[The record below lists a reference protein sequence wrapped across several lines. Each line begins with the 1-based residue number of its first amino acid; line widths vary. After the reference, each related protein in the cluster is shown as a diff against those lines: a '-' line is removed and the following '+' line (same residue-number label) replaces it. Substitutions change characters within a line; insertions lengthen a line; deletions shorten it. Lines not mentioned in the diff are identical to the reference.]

1 MEGSNRASGVAAGR
15 EAEERQK
22 SNGPR
27 IKKEETGGS
36 ATPNGSRTTDARA
49 SSTSPDDT
57 KPSADRTSTPENG
70 TAAKPSKK
78 SSQKTAR
85 SPPPLFDHLPD
96 ATEEACSTFQ
106 VINDCLYGSRNMGS
120 SDHDALDCDCAEDWR
135 DGQNHA
141 CGEDSDCIN
150 RATKIE
156 CVSGG
161 CNCGEGCQNQ
171 RFQRK
176 QYAKVSVIKTE
187 KKGFGL
193 RADTDLQAN
202 DFVYEYVGE
211 VINEPTFRSRMVKYD
226 REGIKHFYFMSLTK
240 NEFVDATKKGNL
252 GRFCNH
258 SCNPN
263 CYVDK
268 WVVGEKLRMGI
279 FAGRAIRAGEELVF
293 NYNVDRYGADPQ
305 PCYCGEPNCVG
316 FIGGKTQTERATKLP
331 LATIEALGIDDGD
344 SWDTTVA
351 KKPRKKKAHE
361 GDEEY
366 VSSLQPRALDEDG
379 VTKVMAALMQCKEKW
394 IAVKLLSRLQ
404 AAEDDHLRHRVVRMH
419 GYQILKSTL
428 NTFRDDTN
436 VVLQILDILYQLP
449 RITKNKISD
458 SKIEGAVEPL
468 VSAPHEGVSLA
479 AKRLLDEWSKLETA
493 YRIPRKKHDH
503 AGPVVISSFEEERRN
518 KDRDEPAKPADPLA
532 NVVIP
537 TGPRSSI
544 PQRNAN
550 YFAAP
555 RPRKPPTNLPP
566 GWFVTTDKT
575 GRYYF
580 YDVNGKTQWQRP
592 LTPAI
597 ETPKAS
603 AKAQQD
609 QKTLQDIIDSLTK
622 EPTPRHST
630 GHTPQRSTTPAAE
643 PKKEKW
649 RSLPIEKQMKIYEN
663 TLYPHVKYVVDKFH
677 GKLPKEELK
686 KFAREVNKKLVA
698 SDYKN
703 NRVEDPT
710 TVSPKVAKKVRKY
723 AYDFFQRAVVKYAE
737 YEEKKKKEA
746 RTSGQP
752 AEETLS
758 HPPETGSSV
767 TTPAKD
773 DTAAS
778 DAEGDAPS
786 PGSSAG
792 RKRKRE
798 DDDDGGGGGGD
809 HQAESPEAPP
819 SETQSVKRAKED
831 DAGADAETTP
841 TATIPSPP
849 TPPPPPTETPL
860 TEEERSMRE
869 QEEALMREN
878 EEAQR
883 LEDEA
888 ARAAERGKQQHGGAN
903 GEAAAAASV
912 NGAVTAPS
920 PSTGT
925 NGGGTGV
932 GADVEMEID
941 EPPQQ
946 DAANQQ
952 QQQQQQRAVLSH

>member
-1 MEGSNRASGVAAGR
+1 MEGSNRASGVVAGP
-15 EAEERQK
+15 ETEERQK
-22 SNGPR
+22 SNGLGTR
-27 IKKEETGGS
+27 MEEMGGS
-36 ATPNGSRTTDARA
+36 ATPNGSRTDTRA
-49 SSTSPDDT
+49 SSMSPDDA
-57 KPSADRTSTPENG
+57 KPSADSISTPENG
-70 TAAKPSKK
+70 TAPKLSRK
-78 SSQKTAR
+78 SSQKMAR

-120 SDHDALDCDCAEDWR
+120 SDHDALDCDCAEDWH

-156 CVSGG
+156 CVSGD

-366 VSSLQPRALDEDG
+366 VNSLQPRALDEDG

-404 AAEDDHLRHRVVRMH
+404 ATEDDHLRHRVVRMH

-428 NTFRDDTN
+428 NTFKDDMN

-458 SKIEGAVEPL
+458 SKIEGAVQPL
-468 VSAPHEGVSLA
+468 VSAPHEEVALA

-518 KDRDEPAKPADPLA
+518 KDRDEPAKPVDPLA

-550 YFAAP
+550 YFTGQ
-555 RPRKPPTNLPP
+555 RPRKPPTNLPA

-597 ETPKAS
+597 EIPKAS

-609 QKTLQDIIDSLTK
+609 QKTLQNIIDSLTK

-630 GHTPQRSTTPAAE
+630 GHTPQRSTTPATE

-663 TLYPHVKYVVDKFH
+663 TLFPHVKHVVDKFH

-710 TVSPKVAKKVRKY
+710 SVTPKVAKKVRKY
-723 AYDFFQRAVVKYAE
+723 TYDFFERAAVKYAE
-737 YEEKKKKEA
+737 YEKKKKEA
-746 RTSGQP
+746 RSTGQP
-752 AEETLS
+752 VAGTSS
-758 HPPETGSSV
+758 HPGDADSSV
-767 TTPAKD
+767 ATPAKD

-798 DDDDGGGGGGD
+798 DDDDGD
-809 HQAESPEAPP
+809 QAESPEAPP

-831 DAGADAETTP
+831 EAGADVETP
-841 TATIPSPP
+841 TAIPSPP
-849 TPPPPPTETPL
+849 TPPPPPMETPL

-888 ARAAERGKQQHGGAN
+888 AQAAEYGKQQRGSAN
-903 GEAAAAASV
+903 GEAGTGVLV
-912 NGAVTAPS
+912 NGVATAAS

-925 NGGGTGV
+925 NGRGTEV

-946 DAANQQ
+946 DAGN
-952 QQQQQQRAVLSH
+952 QQQQQRAVLSH